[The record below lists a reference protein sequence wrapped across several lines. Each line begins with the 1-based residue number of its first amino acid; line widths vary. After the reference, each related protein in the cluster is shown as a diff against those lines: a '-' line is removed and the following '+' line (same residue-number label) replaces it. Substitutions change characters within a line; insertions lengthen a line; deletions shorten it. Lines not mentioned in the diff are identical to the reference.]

1 MLIQNVAYG
10 NCILLNCYS
19 HAGSITLVEYLPN
32 VQLSLT
38 PSTLKKNEYALQI
51 HVQLCELMPKVTV
64 FQIFLEKKQFT
75 GFLQDM
81 NFQAENNL
89 LPT

>member
-64 FQIFLEKKQFT
+64 FQIFLEKMVWLLCEFSVVFFFSKT
-75 GFLQDM
+75 GF
-81 NFQAENNL
+81 
-89 LPT
+89 